1 MILEKWF
8 FKSASH
14 GDFGFYYGAFI
25 SWIRSINLQKLNSLK
40 LKMAQ
45 EICFEAPEINMA
57 SE

>member
-1 MILEKWF
+1 MF

-25 SWIRSINLQKLNSLK
+25 SWIRSINLQKLNSPK